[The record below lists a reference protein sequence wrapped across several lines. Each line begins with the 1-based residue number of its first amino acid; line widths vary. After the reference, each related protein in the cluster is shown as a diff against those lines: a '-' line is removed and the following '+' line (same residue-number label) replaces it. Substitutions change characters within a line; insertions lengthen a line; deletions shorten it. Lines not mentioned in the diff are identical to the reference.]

1 MSRRNATIV
10 PTPSTHIE
18 RDIDAMLQKS
28 QPGHFDGE
36 GTDVGNKLEEWLER
50 MDDYFNL
57 AQSSNESKAVM
68 GRFKLE
74 KSAKLWWRN
83 HCLENSLTASQ
94 VTWEELKQA
103 LKDNYQN

>member
-1 MSRRNATIV
+1 MSCCNATIV
-10 PTPSTHIE
+10 PTPSTHIKC
-18 RDIDAMLQKS
+18 DINAMLWKS

-36 GTDVGNKLEEWLER
+36 GIDVDKKLEEWLEC

-57 AQSSNESKAVM
+57 AQSFSENKAVM

-74 KSAKLWWRN
+74 KSAQLWWHN
-83 HCLENSLTASQ
+83 HYLENSLTASQ

-103 LKDNYQN
+103 LKDNY